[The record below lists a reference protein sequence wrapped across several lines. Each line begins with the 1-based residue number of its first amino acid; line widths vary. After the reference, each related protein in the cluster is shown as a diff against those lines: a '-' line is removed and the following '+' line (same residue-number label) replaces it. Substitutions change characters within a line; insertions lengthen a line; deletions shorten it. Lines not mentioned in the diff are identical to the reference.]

1 MKAYFNW
8 SGGKDSA
15 LAFYKAKQE
24 NKYNIDRLLT
34 TVNEEYKRISMHGV
48 REELLMKQAEAIGLP
63 LDILYLPEYTS
74 MDTYEKAISDKLAE
88 YKSENIDVAV
98 FGDIFLEDLRDYRE
112 NQLSKLDMKATF
124 PLWKIKTT
132 YLVNEFINLGFK
144 TMVVSVDTRYLDK
157 SFVGVPIDQNFLE
170 RLPEGVDPCGEN
182 GEFHTFVYDG
192 PIFKKPVEFQLGEK
206 VYREY
211 PAPANN
217 SENVDAYGFWYCDL
231 IP

>member
-24 NKYNIDRLLT
+24 KKYNIDRLLT

-48 REELLMKQAEAIGLP
+48 REELLMKQAESIGMP

-74 MDTYEKAISDKLAE
+74 MDTYEKAITDKLAE

-112 NQLSKLDMKATF
+112 NQLSKLDMKAMF
-124 PLWKIKTT
+124 PLW
-132 YLVNEFINLGFK
+132 
-144 TMVVSVDTRYLDK
+144 
-157 SFVGVPIDQNFLE
+157 
-170 RLPEGVDPCGEN
+170 
-182 GEFHTFVYDG
+182 
-192 PIFKKPVEFQLGEK
+192 
-206 VYREY
+206 
-211 PAPANN
+211 
-217 SENVDAYGFWYCDL
+217 
-231 IP
+231 